1 MAMLTYKKDIHMVM
15 IDHAI
20 GNQMIDIIQTAVTV
34 DMCQDEKNDYGD
46 KVYET
51 TCQLAATTL
60 VFLGPYSIVM
70 SAPMDRATLYETF
83 RVHGGPLSMMLPTTI
98 S

>member
-1 MAMLTYKKDIHMVM
+1 MVM

-20 GNQMIDIIQTAVTV
+20 GNQMIDVIQTAVTV

-51 TCQLAATTL
+51 TCQLAATKL
-60 VFLGPYSIVM
+60 VLLGPDSIVDHQAM
-70 SAPMDRATLYETF
+70 SAPMRHSGCM
-83 RVHGGPLSMMLPTTI
+83 VGPCGRCYPPQ
-98 S
+98 